1 MEMQIPLMQDLDL
14 QGLRTMIRLDLNV
27 PIENGVITS
36 AARIQAALPTVEIAL
51 SKGATVI
58 LLSHLGRPDP
68 EALDGSFSLEPVARK
83 LEELMGKPV
92 CFLADWIEGIP
103 DINDKLILCE
113 NTRYLKGEKTN
124 DESLSKQIANLCDV
138 YVMDAFGA
146 SHRQHA
152 STFGVVQ
159 YAEQACIGPLLS
171 REIEYLTKALSEPE
185 KPLVAIIGGAKISSK
200 LGVIE
205 SLSKTCD
212 HIIVGGAIANT
223 FLLAEG
229 KETGKSLIEPE
240 MVGPATRILNLD
252 GVNVP
257 IPIDVT
263 VAKEFSNEAI
273 AETKSIEEV
282 ENDDVILDIGPET
295 SIIYQDIIN
304 EAKTII
310 WNGPVG
316 VFEFD
321 QFSNGTR
328 SLAKAVEQ
336 NSGFKIVGGGD
347 TVAIVEKYNIANSIS
362 YISTGGGAFLE
373 FVKNGT
379 LPSIEVLKSSNK
391 V

>member
-27 PIENGVITS
+27 PIEKGFITS
-36 AARIQAALPTVEIAL
+36 EARIHAALPTIEIAL
-51 SKGATVI
+51 SKGAQVI
-58 LLSHLGRPDP
+58 LLSHLGRPNP
-68 EALDGSFSLEPVARK
+68 EALDGSFSLEPVAKK

-92 CFLADWIEGIP
+92 RFLPNWIEVFP
-103 DINDKLILCE
+103 DIIDELIVCE

-138 YVMDAFGA
+138 YVMDAFGV

-152 STFGVVQ
+152 STFGAIQ
-159 YAEQACIGPLLS
+159 YAKQACIGPLLS
-171 REIEYLTKALSEPE
+171 KEIEYLTKALSEPE
-185 KPLVAIIGGAKISSK
+185 KPLVAIIGGAKVSSK

-205 SLSKTCD
+205 SLSRTCD
-212 HIIVGGAIANT
+212 HIIVGGGIANT
-223 FLLAEG
+223 FLFADG
-229 KETGKSLIEPE
+229 KETGKSIVEPE
-240 MVGPATRILNLD
+240 MVELATRILNLD

-257 IPIDVT
+257 MPIDVM

-273 AETKSIEEV
+273 AETKSIESIES
-282 ENDDVILDIGPET
+282 DDVIMDIGPET
-295 SIIYQDIIN
+295 AIIYKDIIN

-310 WNGPVG
+310 WNGPLG

-321 QFSNGTR
+321 QFSKGTK

-347 TVAIVEKYNIANSIS
+347 TVAVVEKYNIADSIS

-379 LPSIEVLKSSNK
+379 LPSIEVLKS
-391 V
+391 

>member
-1 MEMQIPLMQDLDL
+1 MDMQIPLMQDLDL

-27 PIENGVITS
+27 PIEKGVIIS
-36 AARIQAALPTVEIAL
+36 AARIKAALPTIEIAL
-51 SKGATVI
+51 SKGAKVI

-212 HIIVGGAIANT
+212 HIIVGGGIANT

-240 MVGPATRILNLD
+240 MVEPATRILNLD

-257 IPIDVT
+257 IPIDVI

-273 AETKSIEEV
+273 AETKSVEEIEK
-282 ENDDVILDIGPET
+282 DDVILDIGPET
-295 SIIYQDIIN
+295 AIIYKDIIN
-304 EAKTII
+304 KAKTII

-328 SLAKAVEQ
+328 SLAKAVEK

-347 TVAIVEKYNIANSIS
+347 TVAVVEKYDIADSIS

-373 FVKNGT
+373 FLKNRT
-379 LPSIEVLKSSNK
+379 LPSVEILKNRNK
-391 V
+391 A

>member
-27 PIENGVITS
+27 PIKKGVITS
-36 AARIQAALPTVEIAL
+36 EARIHAALPTIEIAL
-51 SKGATVI
+51 SKGAQVI
-58 LLSHLGRPDP
+58 LLSHLGRPNP
-68 EALDGSFSLEPVARK
+68 EELDGSFSLEPVAKK
-83 LEELMGKPV
+83 LEELMGRPV
-92 CFLADWIEGIP
+92 CFLADWIETIP
-103 DINDKLILCE
+103 DTTDALIMCE

-152 STFGVVQ
+152 STFGAVQ
-159 YAEQACIGPLLS
+159 YAKQGCIGPLLS
-171 REIEYLTKALSEPE
+171 KEIEYLTKALSEPE
-185 KPLVAIIGGAKISSK
+185 KPLVAIIGGAKVSSK
-200 LGVIE
+200 LGAIE
-205 SLSKTCD
+205 SLSKICD
-212 HIIVGGAIANT
+212 HIIVGGGIANT
-223 FLLAEG
+223 FLLANG
-229 KETGKSLIEPE
+229 KETGKSLVEPE
-240 MVGPATRILNLD
+240 MVESATRILNLD

-257 IPIDVT
+257 MPLDVI
-263 VAKEFSNEAI
+263 VAKELSNEAI
-273 AETKSIEEV
+273 AETKSIEGIES
-282 ENDDVILDIGPET
+282 DDVILDIGPET
-295 SIIYQDIIN
+295 AIIYKDIIN

-321 QFSNGTR
+321 QFSNGTQ
-328 SLAKAVEQ
+328 SLAKAIEQ

-347 TVAIVEKYNIANSIS
+347 TVAVVEKYNIANSIS

>member
-1 MEMQIPLMQDLDL
+1 MNMQIPRMQDLDL

-36 AARIQAALPTVEIAL
+36 AARIQAALPTIEIAL

-68 EALDGSFSLEPVARK
+68 EALDGSCSLEPVARK

-273 AETKSIEEV
+273 AETKSVEEIEK
-282 ENDDVILDIGPET
+282 DDVILDIGPET
-295 SIIYQDIIN
+295 AIIYKDIIN
-304 EAKTII
+304 KAKTII
-310 WNGPVG
+310 WNGPLG

-328 SLAKAVEQ
+328 SLAKAVEK

-347 TVAIVEKYNIANSIS
+347 TVAVVEKYNIADSIS

-373 FVKNGT
+373 FLKNRT
-379 LPSIEVLKSSNK
+379 LPSVEVLKNRNK

>member
-27 PIENGVITS
+27 PIEKGVITS
-36 AARIQAALPTVEIAL
+36 EARIHAALPTIEIAL
-51 SKGATVI
+51 SKGAQVI
-58 LLSHLGRPDP
+58 LLSHLGRPNP
-68 EALDGSFSLEPVARK
+68 EELDGSFSLEPVAKK
-83 LEELMGKPV
+83 LEELMGRPV
-92 CFLADWIEGIP
+92 CFLADWIEVIP
-103 DINDKLILCE
+103 DITDALIVCE

-152 STFGVVQ
+152 STFGAVQ
-159 YAEQACIGPLLS
+159 YAKQACIGPLLS
-171 REIEYLTKALSEPE
+171 KEIEYLTKALSEPE
-185 KPLVAIIGGAKISSK
+185 KPLVAIIGGAKVSSK
-200 LGVIE
+200 LGAIE
-205 SLSKTCD
+205 SLSKICD
-212 HIIVGGAIANT
+212 HIIVGGGIANT
-223 FLLAEG
+223 FLLANG
-229 KETGKSLIEPE
+229 KETGKSLVEPE
-240 MVGPATRILNLD
+240 MVESATRILNLD

-257 IPIDVT
+257 MPIDVM

-273 AETKSIEEV
+273 AETKSIERIES
-282 ENDDVILDIGPET
+282 DDVILDIGPET
-295 SIIYQDIIN
+295 AIIYKDIIN

-321 QFSNGTR
+321 QFSNGTQ
-328 SLAKAVEQ
+328 SLAKAIEQ
-336 NSGFKIVGGGD
+336 NSGIKIVGGGD
-347 TVAIVEKYNIANSIS
+347 TVAVVEKYNIAHSIS

>member
-1 MEMQIPLMQDLDL
+1 MNMQIPRMQDLDL

-273 AETKSIEEV
+273 AETKSVEEIEK
-282 ENDDVILDIGPET
+282 DDVILDIGPET
-295 SIIYQDIIN
+295 AIIYKDIIN
-304 EAKTII
+304 KAKTII

-328 SLAKAVEQ
+328 SLAKAVEK

-347 TVAIVEKYNIANSIS
+347 TVAVVEKYNIADSIS

-373 FVKNGT
+373 FVKNRT
-379 LPSIEVLKSSNK
+379 LPSIEVLKNRNK
-391 V
+391 A

>member
-27 PIENGVITS
+27 PIEKGVITS
-36 AARIQAALPTVEIAL
+36 EARIHAALPTIEIAL
-51 SKGATVI
+51 SKGAQVI
-58 LLSHLGRPDP
+58 LLSHLGRPNP
-68 EALDGSFSLEPVARK
+68 EELDGSFSLEPVAKK
-83 LEELMGKPV
+83 LEELMGRPV
-92 CFLADWIEGIP
+92 CFLADWIETIP
-103 DINDKLILCE
+103 DTTDALIMCE

-152 STFGVVQ
+152 STFGAVQ
-159 YAEQACIGPLLS
+159 YAKQACIGPLLS
-171 REIEYLTKALSEPE
+171 KEIEYLTKALSEPE
-185 KPLVAIIGGAKISSK
+185 KPLVAIIGGAKVSSK
-200 LGVIE
+200 LGAIE

-212 HIIVGGAIANT
+212 HIIVGGGIANT
-223 FLLAEG
+223 FLLANG
-229 KETGKSLIEPE
+229 KETGKSLVEPE
-240 MVGPATRILNLD
+240 MVESATRILNLD

-257 IPIDVT
+257 MPIDVM

-273 AETKSIEEV
+273 AETKSIEGIES
-282 ENDDVILDIGPET
+282 DDVILDIGPET
-295 SIIYQDIIN
+295 AIIYKDIIN

-321 QFSNGTR
+321 QFSNGTQ
-328 SLAKAVEQ
+328 SLAKAIEQ
-336 NSGFKIVGGGD
+336 NSGIKIVGGGD
-347 TVAIVEKYNIANSIS
+347 TVAVVEKYNIAHSIS

>member
-27 PIENGVITS
+27 PIEKGVITS
-36 AARIQAALPTVEIAL
+36 EARIQAALPTIEIAL
-51 SKGATVI
+51 SKGAQVI
-58 LLSHLGRPDP
+58 LLSHLGRPNP
-68 EALDGSFSLEPVARK
+68 EELDGSFSLEPVAKK
-83 LEELMGKPV
+83 LEELMGRSV
-92 CFLADWIEGIP
+92 CFLADWIEVIP
-103 DINDKLILCE
+103 DITDEIIVCE

-124 DESLSKQIANLCDV
+124 NESLSKQIANLCDV

-152 STFGVVQ
+152 STFGALQ
-159 YAEQACIGPLLS
+159 YAKQACIGPLLS
-171 REIEYLTKALSEPE
+171 KEIEYLTKALLEPE
-185 KPLVAIIGGAKISSK
+185 KPLVAIIGGAKVSSK

-212 HIIVGGAIANT
+212 HIIVGGGIANT
-223 FLLAEG
+223 FLLADG
-229 KETGKSLIEPE
+229 KETGKSLVEPE
-240 MVGPATRILNLD
+240 MVESATRILNLD
-252 GVNVP
+252 GVNLP
-257 IPIDVT
+257 MPIDVM

-273 AETKSIEEV
+273 AETKSIEGIES
-282 ENDDVILDIGPET
+282 DDVILDIGPET
-295 SIIYQDIIN
+295 AIIYKDIIS

-321 QFSNGTR
+321 QFSNGTQ
-328 SLAKAVEQ
+328 SLAKAIEQ

-347 TVAIVEKYNIANSIS
+347 TVAVVEKYNITNSIS

-379 LPSIEVLKSSNK
+379 LPSIEVLKSCNK

>member
-1 MEMQIPLMQDLDL
+1 MNMQIPRMQDLDL

-92 CFLADWIEGIP
+92 CFLADWIEEIP

-212 HIIVGGAIANT
+212 QIIVGGAIANT

-273 AETKSIEEV
+273 AETKSVEEIEK
-282 ENDDVILDIGPET
+282 DDVILDIGPET
-295 SIIYQDIIN
+295 AIIYKDIIN
-304 EAKTII
+304 KAKTII
-310 WNGPVG
+310 WNGPLG

-328 SLAKAVEQ
+328 SLAKAVEK

-347 TVAIVEKYNIANSIS
+347 TVAVVEKYNIADSIS

-373 FVKNGT
+373 FLKNRT
-379 LPSIEVLKSSNK
+379 LPSVEVLKNRNK

>member
-1 MEMQIPLMQDLDL
+1 MNMQIPRMQDLDL

-36 AARIQAALPTVEIAL
+36 AARIQAALQTIEIAL

-273 AETKSIEEV
+273 AETKSVEEIEK
-282 ENDDVILDIGPET
+282 DDVILDIGPET
-295 SIIYQDIIN
+295 AIIYKDIIN
-304 EAKTII
+304 KAKTII
-310 WNGPVG
+310 WNGPLG

-328 SLAKAVEQ
+328 SLAKAVEK

-347 TVAIVEKYNIANSIS
+347 TVAVVEKYNIADSIS

-373 FVKNGT
+373 FLKNRT
-379 LPSIEVLKSSNK
+379 LPSVEVLKNRNK

>member
-1 MEMQIPLMQDLDL
+1 MDMQIPRMQDLDL

-36 AARIQAALPTVEIAL
+36 AARIQAALPTIEIAL

-205 SLSKTCD
+205 SLSKMCD
-212 HIIVGGAIANT
+212 HIIVGGGIANT

-240 MVGPATRILNLD
+240 MVEPATRILNLD

-273 AETKSIEEV
+273 AETKSVEEIEK
-282 ENDDVILDIGPET
+282 DDVIMDIGPET
-295 SIIYQDIIN
+295 AIIYKDIIN
-304 EAKTII
+304 KAKTII

-328 SLAKAVEQ
+328 SLAKAVEK

-347 TVAIVEKYNIANSIS
+347 TVAVVEKYDIADSIS

-373 FVKNGT
+373 FLKNRT
-379 LPSIEVLKSSNK
+379 LPSVEILKNRNK
-391 V
+391 A

>member
-1 MEMQIPLMQDLDL
+1 MNMQIPRMQDLDL

-51 SKGATVI
+51 SKGAKVI

-273 AETKSIEEV
+273 AETKSVDEIKK
-282 ENDDVILDIGPET
+282 DDVILDIGPET
-295 SIIYQDIIN
+295 AIIYKDIIN
-304 EAKTII
+304 KAKTII
-310 WNGPVG
+310 WNGPLG

-328 SLAKAVEQ
+328 SLAKAVEK

-347 TVAIVEKYNIANSIS
+347 TVAVVEKYNIADSIS

-373 FVKNGT
+373 FLKNRT
-379 LPSIEVLKSSNK
+379 LPSVEVLKNRNK

>member
-1 MEMQIPLMQDLDL
+1 MNMQIPRMQDLDL

-36 AARIQAALPTVEIAL
+36 VARIQAALQTIEIAL

-68 EALDGSFSLEPVARK
+68 EALDGSCSLEPVARK

-92 CFLADWIEGIP
+92 CFLADWIEEIP

-212 HIIVGGAIANT
+212 HIIVGGGIANT

-240 MVGPATRILNLD
+240 MVEPAARILNLD

-273 AETKSIEEV
+273 AEIKSVKEIEK
-282 ENDDVILDIGPET
+282 DDVIMDIGPET
-295 SIIYQDIIN
+295 AIIYKDIIN
-304 EAKTII
+304 KAKTII

-328 SLAKAVEQ
+328 SLAKAVEK

-347 TVAIVEKYNIANSIS
+347 TVAVVEKYNIADSIS

-373 FVKNGT
+373 FVKNRT
-379 LPSIEVLKSSNK
+379 LPSVEVLKNRNK

>member
-1 MEMQIPLMQDLDL
+1 MDMQIPLMQDLDL

-27 PIENGVITS
+27 PIEKGVIIS
-36 AARIQAALPTVEIAL
+36 AARIKAALPTIEIAL
-51 SKGATVI
+51 SKGAKVI

-229 KETGKSLIEPE
+229 KETGRSLIEPE
-240 MVGPATRILNLD
+240 MVEPATRILNLD

-257 IPIDVT
+257 IPIDVI

-273 AETKSIEEV
+273 AETKSVEEIEK
-282 ENDDVILDIGPET
+282 DDVILDIGPET
-295 SIIYQDIIN
+295 AIIYKDIIN
-304 EAKTII
+304 KAKTII

-328 SLAKAVEQ
+328 SLAKAVEK

-347 TVAIVEKYNIANSIS
+347 TVAVVEKYNIADSIS

-373 FVKNGT
+373 FLKNRT
-379 LPSIEVLKSSNK
+379 LPSVEVLKNRNK
-391 V
+391 G

>member
-1 MEMQIPLMQDLDL
+1 MNMQIPRMQDLDL

-36 AARIQAALPTVEIAL
+36 AARIQAALPTIEIAL

-212 HIIVGGAIANT
+212 HIIVGGGIANT

-273 AETKSIEEV
+273 AETKSVEEIEK
-282 ENDDVILDIGPET
+282 DDVIMDIGPET
-295 SIIYQDIIN
+295 AIIYKDIIN
-304 EAKTII
+304 KAKTII
-310 WNGPVG
+310 WNGPLG

-328 SLAKAVEQ
+328 SLAKAVEK

-347 TVAIVEKYNIANSIS
+347 TVAVVEKYNIADSIS

-373 FVKNGT
+373 FLKNRT
-379 LPSIEVLKSSNK
+379 LPSVEVLKNRNK

>member
-1 MEMQIPLMQDLDL
+1 MNMQIPRMQDLDL

-36 AARIQAALPTVEIAL
+36 AARIKAALPTIEIAL

-68 EALDGSFSLEPVARK
+68 EALDGSCSLEPVARK

-92 CFLADWIEGIP
+92 CFLADWIEEIP

-273 AETKSIEEV
+273 AETKSVEEIEK
-282 ENDDVILDIGPET
+282 DDVILDIGPET
-295 SIIYQDIIN
+295 AIIYKDIIN
-304 EAKTII
+304 KAKTII
-310 WNGPVG
+310 WNGPLG

-328 SLAKAVEQ
+328 SLAKAVEK

-347 TVAIVEKYNIANSIS
+347 TVAVVEKYNIADSIS

-373 FVKNGT
+373 FLKNRT
-379 LPSIEVLKSSNK
+379 LPSVEVLKNRNK